1 MALVLTAPA
10 RKAAAGLFLVLGKQ
24 KKTPVIVTERFLS

>member
-10 RKAAAGLFLVLGKQ
+10 PQGTSGLFLVLGKQ